1 MFNCCSSDPS
11 SGCRRYMSGKI
22 SIFLMTYSYSNTPY
36 SLVICSFAIRLLLFF
51 VSSVQPVTHVLRR
64 LTPKYWQI
72 GVYRVCANVAPRH
85 HAPGRRP
92 VRMRLVQRLLLKILP
107 LLSVRCNKCNP
118 LSNKIIEI
126 FDINI
131 CSKI

>member
-1 MFNCCSSDPS
+1 MFNCCSSDAS
-11 SGCRRYMSGKI
+11 SGCRRYLSGKI
-22 SIFLMTYSYSNTPY
+22 SIFLMTYSYSNI
-36 SLVICSFAIRLLLFF
+36 VICSFAIRLSLFF
-51 VSSVQPVTHVLRR
+51 VSSVQPVPHVLRR

-85 HAPGRRP
+85 HALGRRP

-118 LSNKIIEI
+118 LSNKIIEK

-131 CSKI
+131 GSKI